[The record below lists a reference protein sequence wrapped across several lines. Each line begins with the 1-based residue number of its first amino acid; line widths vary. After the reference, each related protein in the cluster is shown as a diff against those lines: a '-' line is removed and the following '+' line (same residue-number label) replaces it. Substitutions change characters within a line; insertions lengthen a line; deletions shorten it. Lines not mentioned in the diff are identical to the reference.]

1 MKKYITGIAN
11 KFPIIG
17 VVGVTIPGAL
27 DCISK
32 INSESKN
39 YFPAYQHPHI
49 VLHQLSFKSTHD
61 AQEQDNW
68 NIVEDNLLHS
78 LQEVSK
84 LGADFAII
92 PANTVH
98 RLIDNL
104 KDKSPVTIIS
114 MLDVV
119 AEECK
124 RQNIK
129 KLGILG
135 TSWTM
140 KDHLYKTILA
150 KNHIEEVTPSLEDQN
165 AVQQAIFSE
174 LIPHGKVCDQTLGQL
189 IAIVQKLKALGCDGI
204 ALACTELPLVLNDEN
219 CNIKTI
225 DTTNVLAKAAVKRAH
240 ELHLPVP
247 QTSTSCK
254 SVENFNKNYLSK
266 L

>member
-1 MKKYITGIAN
+1 MHHQCITN
-11 KFPIIG
+11 KFPTIG

-61 AQEQDNW
+61 AQEQDRW
-68 NIVEDNLLHS
+68 DIVEDNLLHS
-78 LQEVSK
+78 LRAVSK

-104 KDKSPVTIIS
+104 KDRSPVAIIS
-114 MLDVV
+114 MLDAVT
-119 AEECK
+119 EECK
-124 RQNIK
+124 QQNIK

-140 KDHLYKTILA
+140 KDHLYKAILA
-150 KNHIEEVTPSLEDQN
+150 KNHIEEITSSPEDQGV
-165 AVQQAIFSE
+165 VQQAIFLE
-174 LIPHGKVCDQTLGQL
+174 LIPRGRVCDQTLGKL

-219 CNIKTI
+219 CNIKII

-240 ELHLPVP
+240 ELYLPAL
-247 QTSTSCK
+247 QTSASCRGD
-254 SVENFNKNYLSK
+254 ENFNKDYLGK

>member
-1 MKKYITGIAN
+1 MSITN

-39 YFPAYQHPHI
+39 YFPTYQHPHI

-61 AQEQDNW
+61 AQEQDRW
-68 NIVEDNLLHS
+68 DIVEDNLLHS
-78 LQEVSK
+78 LREVSK

-92 PANTVH
+92 PANTIH

-104 KDKSPVTIIS
+104 KEKSPVAIIS

-124 RQNIK
+124 QQNIT

-140 KDHLYKTILA
+140 KDHLYKAILE
-150 KNHIEEVTPSLEDQN
+150 KNHIEEITPSLEDQDT
-165 AVQQAIFSE
+165 VQKAIFLE
-174 LIPHGKVCDQTLGQL
+174 LITNGKVCDQTLRKL

-225 DTTNVLAKAAVKRAH
+225 DTTNVLAKAAVKMAH

-247 QTSTSCK
+247 QTSISCK
-254 SVENFNKNYLSK
+254 SVKNFNKNYLSK